1 MIRDVRLSDAA
12 AICSIYNEYV
22 KNTII
27 TFEEEPVP
35 VEEMKNRIKDVT
47 QNYPWIVYVEPD
59 NQNREKVIGY
69 AYASRWKARSAYR
82 KTVECTFY
90 LEKSFTEK
98 GIGSQLSVEL
108 VKRLKEKSIHSI
120 IYGIALPNDASVAL
134 SEKFGFS
141 KIGHFKEVGYKFNKW
156 IDVGYWELIL

>member
-1 MIRDVRLSDAA
+1 MIRDVRLSDAS

-27 TFEEEPVP
+27 TFEEEPATL
-35 VEEMKNRIKDVT
+35 EEMQNRINEVI
-47 QNYPWIVYVEPD
+47 QNYPWIIYEE
-59 NQNREKVIGY
+59 NEKVIGY
-69 AYASRWKARSAYR
+69 AYASKWKTRSAYR
-82 KTVECTFY
+82 HTVECTFY
-90 LEKSFTEK
+90 LEKNFTGK

-108 VKRLKEKSIHSI
+108 IKRLKEKSIHSI
-120 IYGIALPNDASVAL
+120 IYGIALPNDASIAL
-134 SEKFGFS
+134 SEKLGFS